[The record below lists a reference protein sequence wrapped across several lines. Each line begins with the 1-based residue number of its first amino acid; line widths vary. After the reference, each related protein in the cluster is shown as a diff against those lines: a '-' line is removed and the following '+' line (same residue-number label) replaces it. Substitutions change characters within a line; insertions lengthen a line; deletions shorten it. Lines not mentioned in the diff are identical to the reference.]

1 MRPLRLSENGLEP
14 VAVEDLPRL
23 LADGSSHIW
32 VDIMGPEAS
41 HLEAM
46 ERLFRFHPLAIE
58 DTRNQ
63 RQRPKAEEY
72 DDHLFLILNPAT
84 AGLEADETFRELD
97 VFVAERLLVTVHPA
111 GEPVVAD
118 AERRLSRRSNGEP
131 PTLGHLLYV
140 LLDTVVDTYF
150 PLLDGIDADLAEVED
165 EILDEPRPDLLARLV
180 ALKRKL
186 VDIRRVVGPQR
197 EMLHVLLR
205 QDQQLVDAGALRY
218 QFRDVYDHLL
228 RVTDAAD
235 TFRDLLTSLVD
246 LYMSSVSNR
255 LNRVVNRLTRVTVV
269 IGALAVVTG
278 FYGMNFERTWPAFGS
293 PWGTGFA
300 LLAMAGVAGLLLWIF
315 RRDR

>member
-1 MRPLRLSENGLEP
+1 MRPLLLTDHGLQPIP
-14 VAVEDLPRL
+14 VEELPRR
-23 LADGSSHIW
+23 LADGSSRLW
-32 VDIMGPEAS
+32 VDITGPEAT

-72 DDHLFLILNPAT
+72 DDHLFLILNPAS
-84 AGLEADETFRELD
+84 AEPEAEETFRELD
-97 VFVAERLLVTVHPA
+97 VFVAARLLVTVHPA
-111 GEPVVAD
+111 GEPAIAE
-118 AERRLSRRSNGEP
+118 AERRLARWGNGAP
-131 PTLGHLLYV
+131 PTLGHLLYL
-140 LLDTVVDTYF
+140 LLDTVVDGYF
-150 PLLDGIDADLAEVED
+150 PLLDEIDGELSDLEE
-165 EILDEPRPDLLARLV
+165 EILAAPGQDLLGRLV

-186 VDIRRVVGPQR
+186 VEIRRVVAPQR

-205 QDQQLVDAGALRY
+205 QDQPLLDAEALRY

-235 TFRDLLTSLVD
+235 TYRDLLTSLVD
-246 LYMSSVSNR
+246 LHMSSVSNR

-278 FYGMNFERTWPAFGS
+278 FYGMNFERTWPAFAT
-293 PWGTGFA
+293 PWGTGFT
-300 LLAMAGVAGLLLWIF
+300 LVAMAAVAGLLFWVF